1 MHLDDG
7 QLRAALDHELEPS
20 AAEHLAGCSR
30 CSRRADEMGQQAQRV
45 TAHLA
50 ALESSSSSVIPSTF
64 ATLSVNSASDEARP
78 RNPSSGAEIA
88 SPLRLPTETRTLLA
102 MTPYAALARFK
113 IRYSGKE
120 SPRMKKIF
128 SRRYRAAWAMVAV
141 AALLAV
147 FMTFPPVRAWA
158 EGMLAQFR
166 ASKISVVSVDS
177 DLLSQLGNG
186 SDLSKQIS
194 QVLADSV
201 TVTKKPQGVK
211 TAANAADASKL
222 AGFQVRLPTSRSDAP
237 RLTVQD
243 SGAFQLV
250 VNRARA
256 QSLLDQAGA
265 SNLKLPTTID
275 GAVIKVTIPSGVVA
289 GYGDCPNLG
298 DEADAANSK
307 GSPGRT
313 MIDCTV
319 LTQIPSPSVDAP
331 PDLDIQQLAELGLQF
346 AGMTKDQAHAYASS
360 VEWTSTLVVPIPR
373 NAAQY
378 KAVLVDG
385 GASGYLIQ
393 RPLDDSP
400 QYAIIWVKNGIIYA
414 VSGIG
419 GDTTAALNLANSL
432 K

>member
-7 QLRAALDHELEPS
+7 QLRAALDHELEPA
-20 AAEHLAGCSR
+20 AAEHLAACSTCR
-30 CSRRADEMGQQAQRV
+30 QRADEMAQQAQRV
-45 TAHLA
+45 TRHLA
-50 ALESSSSSVIPSTF
+50 GLSSPHDR
-64 ATLSVNSASDEARP
+64 TLSAPV
-78 RNPSSGAEIA
+78 
-88 SPLRLPTETRTLLA
+88 
-102 MTPYAALARFK
+102 ALARF
-113 IRYSGKE
+113 RTQRVSVTKE
-120 SPRMKKIF
+120 VPMFKKIF
-128 SRRYRAAWAMVAV
+128 SRRYRAAWAMVAI

-147 FMTFPPVRAWA
+147 SMTFPPVRAWA

-166 ASKISVVSVDS
+166 VAKISVVSVDS
-177 DLLSQLGNG
+177 NVLSQLGNG

-194 QVLADSV
+194 QMLSDSV
-201 TVTKKPQGVK
+201 TVTKKPEGVK
-211 TAANAADASKL
+211 PAANAADAAKL

-237 RLTVQD
+237 RLVVND

-256 QSLLDQAGA
+256 QSLLDAAGA
-265 SNLKLPTTID
+265 SNLKLPDSID
-275 GAVIKVTIPSGVVA
+275 GAVIKVSIPSGVVA
-289 GYGDCPNLG
+289 GYGDCPNLT
-298 DEADAANSK
+298 EEDATNSQ

-313 MIDCTV
+313 MINCIV

-378 KAVLVDG
+378 KPIVVDG

-393 RPLDDSP
+393 RPLDDAP
-400 QYAIIWVKNGIIYA
+400 QYAIIWVKTGIIYA
-414 VSGIG
+414 VSGVG
-419 GDTTAALNLANSL
+419 GDTTAALNIANSL